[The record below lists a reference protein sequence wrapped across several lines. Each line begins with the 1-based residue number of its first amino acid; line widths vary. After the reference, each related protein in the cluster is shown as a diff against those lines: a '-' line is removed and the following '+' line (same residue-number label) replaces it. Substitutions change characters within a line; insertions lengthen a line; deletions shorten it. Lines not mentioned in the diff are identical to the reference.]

1 MDTKRWRM
9 ELLDKRYE
17 DFRLFKLERE
27 KVTTN
32 WISSLSGN
40 IFKLEPASLK
50 IGPFRLVKYS
60 TRKKK
65 LVILSIL

>member
-1 MDTKRWRM
+1 M

-32 WISSLSGN
+32 RIFSLSGN
-40 IFKLEPASLK
+40 IFKMELASLK

-60 TRKKK
+60 TRKKN
-65 LVILSIL
+65 

>member
-1 MDTKRWRM
+1 M

-32 WISSLSGN
+32 RISSLSGN
-40 IFKLEPASLK
+40 IFKMELASLK
-50 IGPFRLVKYS
+50 IEPFRLVKYS
-60 TRKKK
+60 TRKKN
-65 LVILSIL
+65 

>member
-1 MDTKRWRM
+1 MDTKRRRM

-40 IFKLEPASLK
+40 IFKMELASLK
-50 IGPFRLVKYS
+50 LEPFRLVNYS
-60 TRKKK
+60 TRKKN
-65 LVILSIL
+65 

>member
-1 MDTKRWRM
+1 MDTMTRRM
-9 ELLDKRYE
+9 ELLEKRYE
-17 DFRLFKLERE
+17 DFLLFKSEGE

-60 TRKKK
+60 TRKKN
-65 LVILSIL
+65 

>member
-1 MDTKRWRM
+1 MDTKRRRM

-17 DFRLFKLERE
+17 DFLLFKSERE

-40 IFKLEPASLK
+40 IFKMELARLK
-50 IGPFRLVKYS
+50 IEPLRLVKYS
-60 TRKKK
+60 TRKKN
-65 LVILSIL
+65 